1 MLCETS
7 LIKPNDFL
15 KTATPAD
22 SLIYINDAI
31 LCVNVKGS
39 MSIYT
44 MFSIGYRHRRLGYDW
59 YSFYNVSQSQ
69 IVT

>member
-1 MLCETS
+1 MYYFI

-44 MFSIGYRHRRLGYDW
+44 IFSIGREAGVAVCR
-59 YSFYNVSQSQ
+59 QSLDVIGDVLYKPDQ
-69 IVT
+69 